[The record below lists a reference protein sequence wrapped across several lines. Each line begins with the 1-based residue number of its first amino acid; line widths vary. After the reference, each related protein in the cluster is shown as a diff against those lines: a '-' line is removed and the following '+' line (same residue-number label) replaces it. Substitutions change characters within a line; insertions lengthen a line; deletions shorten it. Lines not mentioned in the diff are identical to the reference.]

1 MKDRKSTIFCFLV
14 WRKKLSIINSLIND
28 ELWHDFLE
36 HKKESVL
43 TAKIIKQY
51 EKYICNKEYKKI
63 AIKIINE
70 EYNFSIPRKVL
81 INKVGKN
88 KKRVVYL
95 YRKEETYILKMLVFL
110 MYKYDYLFVPNLYS
124 FRQKS
129 GAKKAIFDLIRSNI
143 KSKHAYKVDIKNY
156 FNSIP
161 VEKLLHPLENDLND
175 YKLYNLIK
183 QLLINNNV
191 EENGNII
198 EEEKGIMAGVP
209 ISSFLA
215 NYYLKDLDYYFYNN
229 NITYCRYADD
239 IIVFDSAEKIKK
251 HQEYIKNYLNN
262 LGLEINK
269 EKEFFYIPGEKVDFL
284 GFSYEN
290 GIIDL
295 SENSI
300 NKIKGKIKRKAKSVR
315 RWMLKNNKPIE
326 AGLLTMNKIFNRK
339 FYGKEEDDLSWKYW
353 FFPTISTDKSLK
365 IVDNYMQD
373 WQRYIVTGV
382 HNKKNYQKVPYEMLK
397 KCKYKSLVNEYYTNK
412 EAQN

>member
-1 MKDRKSTIFCFLV
+1 MSV
-14 WRKKLSIINSLIND
+14 INSLLKD
-28 ELWHDFLE
+28 ELWIKFLE

-51 EKYICNKEYKKI
+51 EKYIINKEYTEI
-63 AIKIINE
+63 VTKIINE
-70 EYNFSIPRKVL
+70 EYNFSIPRKVS

-110 MYKYDYLFVPNLYS
+110 MYKYDYLFAPNLYS

-143 KSKHAYKVDIKNY
+143 KCKHAYKVDIKNY

-161 VEKLLHPLENDLND
+161 VDKLLVSLENDLND
-175 YKLYNLIK
+175 SKLYHLIK
-183 QLLINNNV
+183 QLLTNNKV
-191 EENGNII
+191 EENGKIV

-229 NITYCRYADD
+229 KITYCRYADD
-239 IIVFDSAEKIKK
+239 IIIFDSEENIKK
-251 HQEYIKNYLNN
+251 HQEYIAEYLKSM
-262 LGLEINK
+262 GLEINK
-269 EKEFFYIPGEKVDFL
+269 EKEFFYNPGEKVEFL

-300 NKIKGKIKRKAKSVR
+300 NKIKGKIKRKAKAVR
-315 RWMLKNNKPIE
+315 RWMLKKEKPIE
-326 AGLLTMNKIFNRK
+326 AGLLAMNKIFNKK

-353 FFPTISTDKSLK
+353 FFPTINTDKSLK
-365 IVDNYMQD
+365 MIDGYMQD

-382 HNKKNYQKVPYEMLK
+382 HNKKNFEKAPYELLK
-397 KCKYKSLVNEYYTNK
+397 KCNYKSLVNEYYKNK
-412 EAQN
+412 EA

>member
-1 MKDRKSTIFCFLV
+1 MSV
-14 WRKKLSIINSLIND
+14 INSLLKD
-28 ELWHDFLE
+28 ELWIKFLE

-51 EKYICNKEYKKI
+51 EKYIINKEYTEI
-63 AIKIINE
+63 VTKIINE
-70 EYNFSIPRKVL
+70 EYNFSIPRKVS

-110 MYKYDYLFVPNLYS
+110 MYKYDYLFAPNLYS

-143 KSKHAYKVDIKNY
+143 KNKHAYKVDIKNY

-161 VEKLLHPLENDLND
+161 VDKLLVSLENDLND
-175 YKLYNLIK
+175 SKLYHLIK
-183 QLLINNNV
+183 QLLTNNKV
-191 EENGNII
+191 EENGKIV

-229 NITYCRYADD
+229 KITYCRYADD
-239 IIVFDSAEKIKK
+239 IIIFDSEENIKK
-251 HQEYIKNYLNN
+251 HQEYIAEYLKSM
-262 LGLEINK
+262 GLEINK
-269 EKEFFYIPGEKVDFL
+269 EKEFFYNPGEKVEFL

-300 NKIKGKIKRKAKSVR
+300 NKIKGKIKRKAKAVR
-315 RWMLKNNKPIE
+315 RWMLKKEKPIE
-326 AGLLTMNKIFNRK
+326 AGLLAMNKIFNKK

-353 FFPTISTDKSLK
+353 FFPTINTDKSLK
-365 IVDNYMQD
+365 MIDGYMQD

-382 HNKKNYQKVPYEMLK
+382 HNKKNFEKAPYELLK
-397 KCKYKSLVNEYYTNK
+397 KCNYKSLVNEYYKNK
-412 EAQN
+412 EA

>member
-1 MKDRKSTIFCFLV
+1 MSV
-14 WRKKLSIINSLIND
+14 INSLLKD
-28 ELWHDFLE
+28 ELWIKFLE

-51 EKYICNKEYKKI
+51 EKYIINKEYTEI
-63 AIKIINE
+63 VTKIINE
-70 EYNFSIPRKVL
+70 EYNFSIPRKVS

-110 MYKYDYLFVPNLYS
+110 MYKYDYLFAPNLYS

-143 KSKHAYKVDIKNY
+143 KNKHAYKVDIKNY

-161 VEKLLHPLENDLND
+161 VDKLLVSLENDLND
-175 YKLYNLIK
+175 FKLYHLIK
-183 QLLINNNV
+183 QLLTNNKV
-191 EENGNII
+191 EEDGKIV

-229 NITYCRYADD
+229 KITYCRYADD
-239 IIVFDSAEKIKK
+239 IIIFDSEENIKK
-251 HQEYIKNYLNN
+251 HQEYIAEYLKNM
-262 LGLEINK
+262 GLEINK
-269 EKEFFYIPGEKVDFL
+269 EKEFFYNPGEKVEFL

-290 GIIDL
+290 GVIDL

-300 NKIKGKIKRKAKSVR
+300 NKIKGKIKRKAKAVR
-315 RWMLKNNKPIE
+315 RWMLKKEKPIE
-326 AGLLTMNKIFNRK
+326 AGLLAMNKIFNKK

-353 FFPTISTDKSLK
+353 FFPTINTDKSLK
-365 IVDNYMQD
+365 MIDGYMQD

-382 HNKKNYQKVPYEMLK
+382 HNKKNFEKAPYELLK
-397 KCKYKSLVNEYYTNK
+397 KCNYKSLVNEYYKNK
-412 EAQN
+412 EA